1 VTAHDLKPTLPGRTL
16 GASALHQRVVMPN
29 VRSRRVRSFLGALIL
44 SLSGVASAQDAND
57 EIYGDGFE
65 ILFSLTISNF
75 EAWCTISVDA
85 SPYAAAI
92 PTSSYRIGTVVDLSA
107 QPATMEFVWGYWTGT
122 DGDTGPSHDHNQNT
136 TVTMT
141 ADKSVLACC
150 PFSGSTTC
158 SM

>member
-1 VTAHDLKPTLPGRTL
+1 
-16 GASALHQRVVMPN
+16 MPN
-29 VRSRRVRSFLGALIL
+29 ARSRGVRKLLGALML
-44 SLSGVASAQDAND
+44 SLSGIASAQDSND
-57 EIYGDGFE
+57 EIFGDGFE
-65 ILFSLTISNF
+65 ILFTLTINNF
-75 EAWCTISVDA
+75 EAWCVVSVDG
-85 SPYAAAI
+85 SSYAPAI
-92 PTSSYRIGTVVDLSA
+92 PAASYRIGTVVDLSA

-122 DGDTGPSHDHNQNT
+122 DGDTGPAHDHSQNT